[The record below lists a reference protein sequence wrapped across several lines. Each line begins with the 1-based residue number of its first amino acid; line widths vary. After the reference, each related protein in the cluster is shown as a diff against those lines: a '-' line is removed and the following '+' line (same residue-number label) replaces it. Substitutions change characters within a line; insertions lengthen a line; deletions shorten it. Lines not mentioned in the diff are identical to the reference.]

1 MATFYEQFDE
11 AAKKSPLNR
20 AKRQNAIEM
29 IILIEHKQHGR
40 MHVYS
45 LNELNKHKELGWYEV
60 VNDPATDNKVNK
72 RPYNRRK

>member
-1 MATFYEQFDE
+1 
-11 AAKKSPLNR
+11 
-20 AKRQNAIEM
+20 M

-45 LNELNKHKELGWYEV
+45 QNELNKHKELGWYEV

-72 RPYNRRK
+72 RPDNRRPYNRRK